1 MLYEANITS
10 SQETLSFII
19 ISFLVPSVLIWSF
32 EVEPLW
38 WFTWLRGFDVSWGII
53 SPPLFCCLR
62 KKKGFFL
69 WRVDN
74 LDLQVS
80 FRYASITLISDSPVI
95 VYDTGGLQCLL
106 KSRHLRM
113 LCNRSPGEHA
123 WASFSPPERVQL
135 ILTWQGRYHDQE
147 GGSPIARL
155 SHCTE
160 AVADPCEFPKCGNL
174 DCIISGSGGLRSRSP
189 LVVLF

>member
-1 MLYEANITS
+1 MTPPVALVVSKNGPA
-10 SQETLSFII
+10 
-19 ISFLVPSVLIWSF
+19 FLV
-32 EVEPLW
+32 
-38 WFTWLRGFDVSWGII
+38 
-53 SPPLFCCLR
+53 LR
-62 KKKGFFL
+62 KKKGFSL

-74 LDLQVS
+74 CDLQVS
-80 FRYASITLISDSPVI
+80 IRYASITLISDSRV
-95 VYDTGGLQCLL
+95 TGGLQCLL

-113 LCNRSPGEHA
+113 LCNRSLREHA

-189 LVVLF
+189 LIMLF